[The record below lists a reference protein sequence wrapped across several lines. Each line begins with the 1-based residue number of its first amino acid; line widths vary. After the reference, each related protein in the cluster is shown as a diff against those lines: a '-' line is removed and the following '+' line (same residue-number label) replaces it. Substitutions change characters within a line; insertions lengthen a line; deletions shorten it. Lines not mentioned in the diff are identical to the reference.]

1 MMALKKIKTGK
12 TNVPDI
18 NHLMMLVA
26 HTLSLST
33 CMADLFVSMVTT
45 SHATGLE
52 KTLYL
57 LIKISL
63 VLLWARS
70 CTAVPDYDEACK
82 MHLPHEVVHNF
93 PKAVGVQDLCPLCT
107 KRSHISGLLLQYLIG
122 EASDGP
128 IPQAD

>member
-1 MMALKKIKTGK
+1 MTPYNELNMMALKKIKTGK

-33 CMADLFVSMVTT
+33 CMADLFVPMVTT

-70 CTAVPDYDEACK
+70 CTRLRPPQK
-82 MHLPHEVVHNF
+82 N
-93 PKAVGVQDLCPLCT
+93 
-107 KRSHISGLLLQYLIG
+107 
-122 EASDGP
+122 GP
-128 IPQAD
+128 W